1 MSAVAASMQYIYT
14 LKSVLSEET
23 VAEGEQLKRVTIYT
37 DGACTGNP
45 GPGGFGVVLSYGEK
59 RRELSGGFRRTTNNR
74 MEIMAAITGLEALK
88 YPCIVTLY
96 TDSQYLVNSIEKGWV
111 RGWKAKGWR
120 KADGK
125 MAVNVDLWERIL
137 PLLQMHRV
145 SFVWVKGHAE
155 TEENNVCDRLA
166 VAAAHEPGLP
176 ADTGY
181 ERSA

>member
-1 MSAVAASMQYIYT
+1 LTAAEP
-14 LKSVLSEET
+14 LKH
-23 VAEGEQLKRVTIYT
+23 VTIYT

-45 GPGGFGVVLSYGEK
+45 GPGGYGVVLSYGEK
-59 RRELSGGFRRTTNNR
+59 RRELSGGYRRTTNNR
-74 MEIMAAITGLEALK
+74 MEIMAAIVGLETLK
-88 YPCIVTLY
+88 YPCKVSLY

-125 MAVNVDLWERIL
+125 MAVNVDLWERLL
-137 PLLQMHRV
+137 PQLHKHTV
-145 SFVWVKGHAE
+145 SFVWVKGHAD

-166 VAAAHEPGLP
+166 VAAAHLPDLP

-181 ERSA
+181 EQSK